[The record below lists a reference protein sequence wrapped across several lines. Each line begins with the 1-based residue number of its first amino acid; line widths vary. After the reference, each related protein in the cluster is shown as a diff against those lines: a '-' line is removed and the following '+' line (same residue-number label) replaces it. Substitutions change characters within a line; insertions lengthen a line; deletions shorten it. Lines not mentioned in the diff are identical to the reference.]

1 MTGTA
6 PMEKS
11 TGGDAADTNPAARQS
26 KIAEFLAS
34 HGGPFYELQARLKLL
49 HANALQSGKR
59 ALIFVALAWG
69 GPFFLGLPQSLSLDH
84 EQGAYLAD
92 PGAWAKFFVAIAAF
106 VLAEQQVERGLR
118 TKLGQFARAPLIAP
132 TSMPAAAHAVSVA
145 LKRRDSRLAELVCLA
160 LAGVAA
166 LLSFA
171 NFHTADISF
180 WAVQHSADG
189 NRITAAGWWS
199 ICISLPLFVFL
210 FLRGVW
216 RHFVWAQLLRKIAGL
231 ELRLVAAHPDGK
243 GGLGFLSQYPN
254 AYVFFVFGMSAAI
267 AAAVMKHLLQESLS
281 MTTFSMIMSG
291 WLAIVIA
298 FFAYPLSAFSKPLAR
313 LKEAGLLMLGVQAT
327 RFHRAAERKVLG
339 RNVLAD
345 ATPEPDEELAD
356 PSKLYDTTNK
366 LSSVLISR
374 GAVVPV
380 AAAALIP
387 FAVAGATRLPYK
399 EVFSVLKKLLLL

>member
-1 MTGTA
+1 MSGTA
-6 PMEKS
+6 PKGETS
-11 TGGDAADTNPAARQS
+11 NATDAAPSDRHAR
-26 KIAEFLAS
+26 IADFLAS
-34 HGGPFYELQARLKLL
+34 HGGPFYELQSRLKLL

-59 ALIFVALAWG
+59 AVLFVALAWG
-69 GPFFLGLPQSLSLDH
+69 MPFLLGLPGSLSLDPS
-84 EQGAYLAD
+84 QGAYLTD
-92 PGAWAKFFVAIAAF
+92 PGPWAKFFIAIAAF

-118 TKLGQFARAPLIAP
+118 IKLGQFARAPLIAP
-132 TSMPAAAHAVSVA
+132 TSMPAAAEAVSDA
-145 LKRRDSRLAELVCLA
+145 LRRRDSPLAELVCLA
-160 LAGVAA
+160 MAAFAA
-166 LLSFA
+166 LLSFL
-171 NFHTADISF
+171 NFHTSDVSF
-180 WAVQHSADG
+180 WAVRHTADG
-189 NRITAAGWWS
+189 NTITAAGWWS
-199 ICISLPLFVFL
+199 ICVSLPLFVFL

-216 RHFVWAQLLRKIAGL
+216 RHVVWAQLLRRIARL

-254 AYVFFVFGMSAAI
+254 AYAFFVFGMSAAI

-281 MTTFSMIMSG
+281 MTTFTMIMSG

-298 FFAYPLSAFSKPLAR
+298 FFAYPLSAFSQPLAR

-345 ATPEPDEELAD
+345 PTPEPNDEIAD
-356 PSKLYDTTNK
+356 PSKLFDTTNK
-366 LSSVLISR
+366 LSSMLISR
-374 GAVVPV
+374 AAVVPV

>member
-1 MTGTA
+1 
-6 PMEKS
+6 MEKS

>member
-1 MTGTA
+1 MTGMASVETT
-6 PMEKS
+6 
-11 TGGDAADTNPAARQS
+11 TGSEAADANPAARHS

-49 HANALQSGKR
+49 QANALQSGKR

-69 GPFFLGLPQSLSLDH
+69 GPFLLGLPQSLSLDH

-160 LAGVAA
+160 LAAVAA

-171 NFHTADISF
+171 NFYTSDASF
-180 WAVQHSADG
+180 WAVQHSAEG

-199 ICISLPLFVFL
+199 ICVSLPLFVFL

-216 RHFVWAQLLRKIAGL
+216 RHFVWAQLLRKLAGL

-345 ATPEPDEELAD
+345 ATAEPDEELVD

-366 LSSVLISR
+366 LSSMLISR
-374 GAVVPV
+374 NAVVPV